1 MQPTPVFP
9 APIRPVRRLAWLA
22 AAVLIVAAVVPPAV
36 SAGTALPRVYHDVRT
51 TDKVIAI
58 TIDDGYST
66 DTCLSMAE
74 TLRRTAATATFCPI
88 GKNVRAHPRSWR
100 SIAAEF
106 PIANHTMFHPLLTR
120 LSQARIEDEIQRQA
134 RAVKA
139 FTGVAAQPYLRPPG
153 GSWNDTVRRAARATG
168 LEALILWDTT
178 DADTA
183 MHSSW
188 AAMLRTAM
196 RGGPGSI
203 LLMHCNRSV
212 SATLLPAII
221 KGYRERGFRFV
232 TVEQLVTRT
241 WKTASG
247 TRAAP
252 LDPAAPGAPDPA
264 TGPAAWMM
272 VVALETAPARFPLR
286 ERDA

>member
-1 MQPTPVFP
+1 
-9 APIRPVRRLAWLA
+9 
-22 AAVLIVAAVVPPAV
+22 
-36 SAGTALPRVYHDVRT
+36 
-51 TDKVIAI
+51 
-58 TIDDGYST
+58 
-66 DTCLSMAE
+66 
-74 TLRRTAATATFCPI
+74 
-88 GKNVRAHPRSWR
+88 
-100 SIAAEF
+100 
-106 PIANHTMFHPLLTR
+106 
-120 LSQARIEDEIQRQA
+120 
-134 RAVKA
+134 
-139 FTGVAAQPYLRPPG
+139 
-153 GSWNDTVRRAARATG
+153 
-168 LEALILWDTT
+168 
-178 DADTA
+178 